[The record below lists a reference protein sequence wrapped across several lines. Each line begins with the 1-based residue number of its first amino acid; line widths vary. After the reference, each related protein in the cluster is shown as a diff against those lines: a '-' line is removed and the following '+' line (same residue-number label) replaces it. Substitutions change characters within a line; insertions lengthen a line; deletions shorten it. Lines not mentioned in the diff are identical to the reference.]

1 MKSHV
6 YLQQE
11 NNTRTFKIGKANNPR
26 TRVKQNQTGN
36 SRVLTNSVVLPF
48 ACSRKALRFEN
59 AMHTV
64 FKLQHVRGEFY
75 TLSRSDVRLIKR
87 LHKIATKKPPSEK
100 WKDWCIA
107 GGILGCIGLIV
118 LISVKNF
125 AILNLLC
132 TFGV

>member
-6 YLQQE
+6 YLQRE
-11 NNTRTFKIGKANNPR
+11 NKTRTFKIGKANKPR
-26 TRVKQNQTGN
+26 KRVKQNQTGN

-87 LHKIATKKPPSEK
+87 LHKIATKKPPSEE
-100 WKDWCIA
+100 WKHWRNSA
-107 GGILGCIGLIV
+107 VILGVIGFIF
-118 LISVKNF
+118 LISVKKF
-125 AILNLLC
+125 DIYNLLC